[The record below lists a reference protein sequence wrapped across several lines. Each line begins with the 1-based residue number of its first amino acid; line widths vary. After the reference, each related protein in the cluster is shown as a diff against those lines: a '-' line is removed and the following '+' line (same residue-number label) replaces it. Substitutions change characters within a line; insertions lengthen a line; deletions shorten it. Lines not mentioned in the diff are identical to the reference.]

1 MFGDNDS
8 QQLQL
13 DVTTVDLGLYIHNT
27 MRTVVDSRIYLQHW
41 RLAHP
46 SNDDTVIGAD
56 NYRGIDDETIGH
68 MF

>member
-13 DVTTVDLGLYIHNT
+13 DVTTVDLGLYTQYYENCCGQP
-27 MRTVVDSRIYLQHW
+27 YL
-41 RLAHP
+41 LTTP
-46 SNDDTVIGAD
+46 NDDTMIGAD
-56 NYRGIDDETIGH
+56 NYRGVDDETIGH